1 MMKRTDS
8 KAPRTE
14 LAAELDSAKQV
25 LSFSNAYKD
34 AIDSIE
40 TRIVC
45 SVGLAN
51 GALHDDVTRLAVTPK
66 KESICYR
73 NPDGTYSY
81 RDTAFVLSA
90 KGAEYRLACAGSGK
104 VHLYKMEGDEGVPY
118 GKFSYDRISDP
129 LFAFAY
135 KGSVYIVFNLPTLRL
150 ISLGP
155 KARIPSIS
163 SGGVVAE
170 ALGTV
175 SSLRFSG
182 NDVRELEPPITALGG
197 YYAALVGDSHGLPIL
212 LCANLDGASNDEDEE
227 EKKHSFKKLISG
239 LLDDDDEAPLKPKR
253 LPVGVSVKR
262 FSDDADWVQVPMS
275 GDAVYG
281 IKSVELSEAEDGAD
295 KLKIIAP
302 AFTVEQRE

>member
-1 MMKRTDS
+1 MAKTTDMRTS
-8 KAPRTE
+8 KTDI
-14 LAAELDSAKQV
+14 AAELDNAKQV
-25 LSFSNAYKD
+25 LNFSNSYKD
-34 AIDSIE
+34 VIESIE

-45 SVGLAN
+45 SVSLAN
-51 GALHDDVTRLAVTPK
+51 GALHDDVIRLMITPK

-73 NPDGTYSY
+73 NSDGTYSY

-90 KGAEYRLACAGSGK
+90 QDVEYRLACASNGK
-104 VHLYKMEGDEGVPY
+104 VHLYKMENGEGTPY
-118 GKFSYDRISDP
+118 GKFAYDRISDP

-135 KGSVYIVFNLPTLRL
+135 KTSVYVVFNLPTLRL

-175 SSLRFSG
+175 SSLRFSSKE
-182 NDVRELEPPITALGG
+182 VEELEPPITALGG

-227 EKKHSFKKLISG
+227 EKKHSFKKLIDG
-239 LLDDDDEAPLKPKR
+239 LFRDNNDTPLKPKR

-262 FSDDADWVQVPMS
+262 FSDDADWVQIPMN
-275 GDAVYG
+275 GDAIYG

-295 KLKIIAP
+295 KLKIVAP
-302 AFTVEQRE
+302 AFTVEQKK